1 MPLRRGQPAARAR
14 EEFKCCWVCT
24 RSFVTE
30 NANRRA
36 EYHVHAAEC
45 GTSRGC
51 NALAPSCCNESYDMD
66 IYDANETKI
75 VSHAAN
81 VWPGCN
87 CGGITERS
95 NLLLRFPKDA
105 TPQQRA
111 SLVAALMLV
120 EFAHFEWKKG
130 DNNSGAG
137 LAGG

>member
-1 MPLRRGQPAARAR
+1 MSVPCPAD
-14 EEFKCCWVCT
+14 V
-24 RSFVTE
+24 
-30 NANRRA
+30 
-36 EYHVHAAEC
+36 
-45 GTSRGC
+45 
-51 NALAPSCCNESYDMD
+51 
-66 IYDANETKI
+66 YDAGETKI
-75 VSHAAN
+75 VSHMSN

-95 NLLLRFPKDA
+95 NLLLRFPRDA

-130 DNNSGAG
+130 DNNGGGG